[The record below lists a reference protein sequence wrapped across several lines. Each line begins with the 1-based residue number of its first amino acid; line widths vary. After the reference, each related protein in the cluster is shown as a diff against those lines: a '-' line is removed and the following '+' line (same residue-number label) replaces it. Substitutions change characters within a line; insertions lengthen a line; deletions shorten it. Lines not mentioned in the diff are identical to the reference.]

1 MSRVAAYLDKVR
13 RGTHSFP
20 SFATAV
26 GHGGDCRAAS
36 EPLNGDRDAEMK
48 GARPMPS
55 DGGMTFSNLGHFPPS
70 PTLDR
75 IVRTIFAA
83 LFTIVVSIAA
93 IPAVRA
99 ADLVLATE
107 GKSDYQIVV
116 PDTAPTPAL
125 ADGLQQTARLLQAA
139 FQAHS
144 FTLPIVSE
152 ARRDDAK
159 PAIFLGDTTFARQQG
174 VAVAQLKG
182 WSYVLR
188 VSGRDVIIAGREQVG
203 PGVGARK
210 AEWDRVGTAKGV
222 TEFLRQYLGVRFLY
236 PDLPPRQAV
245 KDAARLDLLASP
257 AFEFLPTPR
266 VAVPADLNVM
276 KTPVF
281 DSWTAYP
288 PRGGFYEIA
297 NNRFPRV
304 DDPFGG
310 HTWERAVPPEKY
322 LPAHPEYF
330 ALLGG
335 QRMNPKGVNAQYC
348 ISNPDVQELF
358 YQDLIGWLD
367 AGYQSVDLGQP
378 DGFRA
383 CQCGPCAKLFDTG
396 GDWSEK
402 LWILH
407 RKLAERV
414 LASHPG
420 KVVNM
425 TSYILTA
432 NPPKSFLQFPANT
445 QIMLTG
451 TNDDDLAPWRGH
463 VVPQGFTGY
472 IYNWCPNLSTRYT
485 PMRTPGFVE
494 TQAKRLVANRIQS
507 IYQDGPGTLQGLE
520 GPVYYTMGRMFDDV
534 TNSQAKVLVH
544 EFCGA
549 AFGKAAPPMLQFY
562 DQLYHAIELYSR
574 HLGTRDP
581 AWTYT
586 DIYGRRRKHL
596 TDPMQFLGFFYPP
609 TLLASLEAQL
619 AQAEKLAHSDK
630 IKTRLALVR
639 REFDYLRGV
648 ARVVHL
654 NHAFQIQPDRASRD
668 RLLDAIDARNAE
680 IATYF
685 DERGRTKPF
694 GTWSYVPFPP
704 VGHDA
709 KHLRLS
715 HDGYQEPYANTPF
728 NWDTKTMRNA
738 PLAGAKRL
746 PASAVAGPVTFDSAH
761 WAKTAASEL
770 VALPGAAPLT
780 RKTTVRATVD
790 DAHLYVLAESELP
803 AALQQPDAGTNQES
817 FALYLAPVAGR
828 DLAFRFTVGP
838 RADAKADA
846 AAGFVTDAMDPR
858 HGQFD
863 PDWNGD
869 WKYESRLEPE
879 KNRWLALLKIPFK
892 TLGVEAPKA
901 ESFWRANFARAHVA
915 ATNRL
920 ERALWS
926 VTPNTKSLEDRNDF
940 GELVFA
946 ATAQASAAAALP
958 AKHPLQVW
966 RDDYNAKSFEL
977 PADWKKL
984 PDLLPAPLGE
994 WRFRTDP
1001 LEQGVKL
1008 GWHQPALDERDWV
1021 KMTVP
1026 SFWAENAAVGSFQGH
1041 GWYRTTVTLPAGWQG
1056 RGLRLLFGSVDEQAW
1071 VYVNG
1076 QLVREHSE
1084 QSEKKSFNDL
1094 WELPFIAE
1102 VPPSLLKSGQPNVV
1116 AVRVHN
1122 STANGGL
1129 WRPVL
1134 VQSLAGK

>member
-1 MSRVAAYLDKVR
+1 MSSPALGSILQIAPLPHWRWALSLLLSCLALSGGTMTIA
-13 RGTHSFP
+13 RG
-20 SFATAV
+20 
-26 GHGGDCRAAS
+26 
-36 EPLNGDRDAEMK
+36 AE
-48 GARPMPS
+48 
-55 DGGMTFSNLGHFPPS
+55 
-70 PTLDR
+70 
-75 IVRTIFAA
+75 
-83 LFTIVVSIAA
+83 
-93 IPAVRA
+93 
-99 ADLVLATE
+99 LVLAAD

-116 PDTAPTPAL
+116 PDTAPSPAL
-125 ADGLQQTARLLQAA
+125 SNALAQTARLLQTA
-139 FQAHS
+139 FKANGAD
-144 FTLPIVSE
+144 LAIVSE
-152 ARRDDAK
+152 AKRDAAK
-159 PAIFLGDTTFARQQG
+159 PAIFLGDTAFARQQG
-174 VAVAQLKG
+174 VAVAKLKG

-188 VSGRDVIIAGREQVG
+188 ASGRDVIIAGREQVG

-222 TEFLRQYLGVRFLY
+222 TDFLRQYLGTRFLY
-236 PDLPPRQAV
+236 PDLPARQAV
-245 KDAARLDLLASP
+245 KDAAGVNLLASP
-257 AFEFLPTPR
+257 AIEFLPTPR
-266 VAVPADLNVM
+266 VAVPADLRVE

-310 HTWERAVPPEKY
+310 HTYERAVPPEKY
-322 LPAHPEYF
+322 VATHPEYF

-335 QRMNPKGVNAQYC
+335 QRMKPKNENAQYC
-348 ISNPDVQELF
+348 ISNPEVQELF
-358 YQDLIGWLD
+358 YQDLIAWLD
-367 AGYQSVDLGQP
+367 EGFQSVDLGQP

-383 CQCGPCAKLFDTG
+383 CQCEACAKLFDTG

-402 LWILH
+402 LWLLH

-414 LASHPG
+414 LAARPG
-420 KVVNM
+420 KTVCLM
-425 TSYILTA
+425 SYILTA
-432 NPPKSFLQFPANT
+432 NPPKSFREFPANT

-534 TNSQAKVLVH
+534 TNNQAKVLVH

-562 DQLYHAIELYSR
+562 DQLYHAIELYAR
-574 HLGTRDP
+574 QLGTRDP
-581 AWTYT
+581 AWVYT

-596 TDPMQFLGFFYPP
+596 TDPMQFLGFFYTP

-619 AQAEKLAHSDK
+619 AQAEKLAPTDK
-630 IKTRLALVR
+630 VKTRLALVR

-704 VGHDA
+704 AGHNA
-709 KHLRLS
+709 AHLRLS
-715 HDGYQEPYANTPF
+715 HDGYQEPYSNTPF

-746 PASAVAGPVTFDSAH
+746 PANVIASPVTFDSAH
-761 WAKTAASEL
+761 WAKATAGEL

-780 RKTTVRATVD
+780 RKTTVRAVVD
-790 DAHLYVLAESELP
+790 ATHLYVLAECELP
-803 AALQQPDAGTNQES
+803 AALQPAGTGTNQES

-828 DLAFRFTVGP
+828 DLAFRFTAGL
-838 RADAKADA
+838 RADAKATA

-863 PDWNGD
+863 PDWRGD
-869 WKYESRLEPE
+869 WQYESRLEPG

-892 TLGVEAPKA
+892 TLGVEAPKP
-901 ESFWRANFARAHVA
+901 ESFWRANFARVHVV

-920 ERALWS
+920 ERSLWS
-926 VTPNTKSLEDRNDF
+926 TTPGTKSLDDRNDF
-940 GELVFA
+940 GELPFVGA
-946 ATAQASAAAALP
+946 G
-958 AKHPLQVW
+958 AK
-966 RDDYNAKSFEL
+966 
-977 PADWKKL
+977 
-984 PDLLPAPLGE
+984 
-994 WRFRTDP
+994 
-1001 LEQGVKL
+1001 
-1008 GWHQPALDERDWV
+1008 
-1021 KMTVP
+1021 
-1026 SFWAENAAVGSFQGH
+1026 
-1041 GWYRTTVTLPAGWQG
+1041 
-1056 RGLRLLFGSVDEQAW
+1056 
-1071 VYVNG
+1071 
-1076 QLVREHSE
+1076 
-1084 QSEKKSFNDL
+1084 
-1094 WELPFIAE
+1094 
-1102 VPPSLLKSGQPNVV
+1102 
-1116 AVRVHN
+1116 
-1122 STANGGL
+1122 
-1129 WRPVL
+1129 
-1134 VQSLAGK
+1134 

>member
-1 MSRVAAYLDKVR
+1 MPKLILLPLALLLAAN
-13 RGTHSFP
+13 
-20 SFATAV
+20 A
-26 GHGGDCRAAS
+26 
-36 EPLNGDRDAEMK
+36 
-48 GARPMPS
+48 
-55 DGGMTFSNLGHFPPS
+55 
-70 PTLDR
+70 
-75 IVRTIFAA
+75 
-83 LFTIVVSIAA
+83 
-93 IPAVRA
+93 PARA
-99 ADLVLATE
+99 ADLVLLQD
-107 GKSDYQIVV
+107 GKSDYQIVL
-116 PDTAPTPAL
+116 PETTATPAL
-125 ADGLQQTARLLQAA
+125 SNALAQTARLLQTA
-139 FQAHS
+139 FQANGGA
-144 FTLPIVSE
+144 LPITSE
-152 ARRDDAK
+152 AKRDPAK
-159 PAIFLGDTTFARQQG
+159 PAIFLGDTAFARSQG
-174 VAVAQLKG
+174 IVVGKLRG
-182 WSYVLR
+182 WSYVLHA
-188 VSGRDVIIAGREQVG
+188 SGRDLIIAGREQPA
-203 PGVGARK
+203 PGK
-210 AEWDRVGTAKGV
+210 AQTSRRGEWDRLGTAKGV
-222 TEFLRQYLGVRFLY
+222 TDFLRQYLGVRFLY

-245 KDAARLDLLASP
+245 KDATRLDLLASP
-257 AFEFLPTPR
+257 AFEFLSTPR
-266 VAVPADLNVM
+266 VAVPADLHIE

-281 DSWTAYP
+281 DSWTGYP

-330 ALLGG
+330 ALISG

-348 ISNPDVQELF
+348 ISNPEVQELF
-358 YQDLIGWLD
+358 YQDLISWLD
-367 AGYQSVDLGQP
+367 DGYQSVDLGQP

-383 CQCGPCAKLFDTG
+383 CQCEPCAKLFDTG

-420 KVVNM
+420 KIVNM

-432 NPPKSFLQFPANT
+432 NPPKSFKQFPANV

-451 TNDDDLAPWRGH
+451 TNEEDFAPWRGH

-485 PMRTPGFVE
+485 PMRTPGFIE
-494 TQAKRLVANRIQS
+494 TQARRLVDNRIQS
-507 IYQDGPGTLQGLE
+507 VYQDGPGTLHGLE
-520 GPVYYTMGRMFDDV
+520 GPVYYTMGRMFDDTR
-534 TNSQAKVLVH
+534 TNQARVLVH

-562 DQLYHAIELYSR
+562 DQLYHAIELYAR

-596 TDPMQFLGFFYPP
+596 TDPLQFLGFFYTP
-609 TLLASLEAQL
+609 TLLAALETQL
-619 AQAEKLAHSDK
+619 AQAEKLAPTDK
-630 IKTRLALVR
+630 VKTRLALVR
-639 REFDYLRGV
+639 REFDYLRGL

-654 NHAFQIQPDRASRD
+654 NHAFQIQPDRAARD

-694 GTWSYVPFPP
+694 GNWSFVPFPP
-704 VGHDA
+704 TGHDA

-715 HDGYQEPYANTPF
+715 HDGYQEPYSNTPF
-728 NWDTKTMRNA
+728 NWDTKAMRHA

-746 PASAVAGPVTFDSAH
+746 SANTLTGPLTFDSPH
-761 WAKTAASEL
+761 WANAAAGEL
-770 VALPGAAPLT
+770 LPLPGAPPLARQT
-780 RKTTVRATVD
+780 RVRAAVD
-790 DAHLYVLAESELP
+790 ATHLYVLAECELP
-803 AALQQPDAGTNQES
+803 AALQQPAAGTNQES
-817 FALYLAPVAGR
+817 FALYLAPLAGR
-828 DLAFRFTVGP
+828 DLAYRFTVGL

-846 AAGFVTDAMDPR
+846 AVGFITDAMDPR

-863 PDWNGD
+863 PDWSGD
-869 WKYESRLEPE
+869 WRYESRLEPA
-879 KNRWLALLKIPFK
+879 KNRWLALLQIPFK

-901 ESFWRANFARAHVA
+901 ESFWRANFARIHLAPTNHV
-915 ATNRL
+915 
-920 ERALWS
+920 ERSLWS
-926 VTPNTKSLEDRNDF
+926 TTPGTRTLDDRNDF
-940 GELVFA
+940 GELAFTSA
-946 ATAQASAAAALP
+946 SSAQTTTAPP
-958 AKHPLQVW
+958 ARHPLQIW
-966 RDDYNAKSFEL
+966 RADYNAKSFEL
-977 PADWKKL
+977 PADWKQL
-984 PDLLPAPLGE
+984 PNLLPAPLGE
-994 WRFRTDP
+994 WRFHTDP
-1001 LEQGVKL
+1001 LDQGTKL

-1026 SFWAENAAVGSFQGH
+1026 SFWAENAAIGNFQGH
-1041 GWYRTTVTLPAGWQG
+1041 AWYRTTVTLPAGWQG

-1084 QSEKKSFNDL
+1084 KSEKKSFNDL
-1094 WELPFIAE
+1094 WELPFIAD
-1102 VPPSLLKSGQPNVV
+1102 VPASVLKPGQPVAI

-1134 VQSLAGK
+1134 VQGLRATP

>member
-1 MSRVAAYLDKVR
+1 MFRLLMTPRSLGRPAHSLVISLLLLATLAA
-13 RGTHSFP
+13 TSSAP
-20 SFATAV
+20 
-26 GHGGDCRAAS
+26 
-36 EPLNGDRDAEMK
+36 
-48 GARPMPS
+48 
-55 DGGMTFSNLGHFPPS
+55 
-70 PTLDR
+70 
-75 IVRTIFAA
+75 
-83 LFTIVVSIAA
+83 
-93 IPAVRA
+93 A
-99 ADLVLATE
+99 ADLVLAAD

-116 PDTAPTPAL
+116 PDQSATEGITA
-125 ADGLQQTARLLQAA
+125 GLTQTARLLQAA
-139 FQAHS
+139 FKANGAEVA
-144 FTLPIVSE
+144 IVSE
-152 ARRDDAK
+152 AKRDAAK
-159 PAIFLGDTTFARQQG
+159 PGIFLGDTAFARSKG
-174 VAVAQLKG
+174 VELAKLRG
-182 WSYVLR
+182 WSYVHQ
-188 VSGRDVIIAGREQVG
+188 VSGRDVIIAGREQPA
-203 PGVGARK
+203 PGK
-210 AEWDRVGTAKGV
+210 AKTTRRGEWERFGTAKGV
-222 TEFLRQYLGVRFLY
+222 TDFLRQYLGVRFLY
-236 PDLPPRQAV
+236 PDLGPRQSV
-245 KDAARLDLLASP
+245 KDAEKLDLLASP
-257 AFEFLPTPR
+257 AFEFLPTPK
-266 VAVPADLNVM
+266 VVVPADLNVR

-288 PRGGFYEIA
+288 PRGSFYDLA
-297 NNRFPRV
+297 NNRLPRV

-310 HTWERAVPPEKY
+310 HTYERAVPPEKY
-322 LPAHPEYF
+322 YAAHPEYF
-330 ALLGG
+330 ALIGG
-335 QRMNPKGVNAQYC
+335 QRMNPAGANAQYC
-348 ISNPDVQELF
+348 ISNPAVQQLF

-367 AGYQSVDLGQP
+367 EGYQSVDLGQP

-402 LWILH
+402 LWLLH
-407 RKLAERV
+407 RQLAERV
-414 LASHPG
+414 LAARPG
-420 KVVNM
+420 KTVCM
-425 TSYILTA
+425 MSYILTA
-432 NPPKSFLQFPANT
+432 NPPKSFKEFPANT

-451 TNDDDLAPWRGH
+451 TNEEDFAPWRGH

-485 PMRTPGFVE
+485 PMRTPGFIE

-507 IYQDGPGTLQGLE
+507 VYQDGPGTLQGLE

-534 TNSQAKVLVH
+534 TNHQAKVLVH
-544 EFCGA
+544 EFCHA

-562 DQLYHAIELYSR
+562 DQLYHAIELYAR
-574 HLGTRDP
+574 QLGTRDP

-596 TDPMQFLGFFYPP
+596 SDPMQFLGFFYTP
-609 TLLASLEAQL
+609 TLLSSLETQL

-685 DERGRTKPF
+685 DERGRTKSF
-694 GTWSYVPFPP
+694 GNWAFVPFPP
-704 VGHDA
+704 TGHDA

-715 HDGYQEPYANTPF
+715 HDGYQEPYSNTPF

-746 PASAVAGPVTFDSAH
+746 PASAAAGPITLDSAL
-761 WAKTAASEL
+761 WPSAKASEL

-780 RKTTVRATVD
+780 RKTTVRAAYD
-790 DAHLYVLAESELP
+790 DAHLYMFAESELP
-803 AALQQPDAGTNQES
+803 AALMQPGLGTNHES
-817 FALYLAPVAGR
+817 LSLYLAPIAGR
-828 DLAFRFTVGP
+828 DVAYRFTVGL
-838 RADAKADA
+838 RAEAKTDA

-869 WKYESRLEPE
+869 WKYESRLEPG

-892 TLGVEAPKA
+892 TLGVEAPKP
-901 ESFWRANFARAHVA
+901 ESFWRANVARVHLA
-915 ATNRL
+915 APDRV
-920 ERALWS
+920 ERSLWS
-926 VTPNTKSLEDRNDF
+926 VSPGTKGFEDRNDF
-940 GELVFA
+940 GELAFA
-946 ATAQASAAAALP
+946 SATAIKSAAVP
-958 AKHPLQVW
+958 EKHPLQAW

-977 PADWKKL
+977 PADWRKL
-984 PDLLPAPLGE
+984 PGLLPMPLAE

-1001 LEQGVKL
+1001 LEQGLKQ
-1008 GWHQPALDERDWV
+1008 GWQQAALNESDWV
-1021 KMTVP
+1021 KMRVP
-1026 SFWAENAAVGSFQGH
+1026 SFWAENDAVGKFQGYA
-1041 GWYRTTVTLPAGWQG
+1041 WYRTTVTLPVNWQG

-1076 QLVREHSE
+1076 QLVREHTE
-1084 QSEKKSFNDL
+1084 QSEKKSYNDL
-1094 WELPFIAE
+1094 WETPFIAE
-1102 VPPSLLKSGQPNVV
+1102 VPVNLLKPGQPNVV

-1134 VQSLAGK
+1134 VQGVAGK